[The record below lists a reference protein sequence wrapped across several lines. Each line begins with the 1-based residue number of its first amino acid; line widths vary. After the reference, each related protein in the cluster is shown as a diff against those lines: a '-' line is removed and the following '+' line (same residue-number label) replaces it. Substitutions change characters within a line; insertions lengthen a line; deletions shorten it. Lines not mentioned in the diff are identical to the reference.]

1 MAACSLTPCTL
12 AIVLLI
18 LFTWLNIEAV
28 GYTYPSTAVNHFQVI
43 AALEEYTLGQKAT
56 DEGRIDDAI
65 AHYQQ
70 SIQAYAKFGPSY
82 NNMGILLHK
91 RGNND
96 EAKRSHEIAA
106 EVSLEEGD
114 WETFASAH
122 NNLGYLV
129 RLGHAKSYE
138 KTLLAV
144 HHFDLAL
151 QVTPPNCTVGVYV
164 SALYNKGSA
173 LYGIG
178 QLDQAQQLLRHVLT
192 LDPSHGS
199 AHLDMGNIYFHQGHL
214 DKALYHQHLL
224 VQLGTTIREVV
235 GALNNQGQ
243 FLKEIGYVKDALVSH
258 TQALHLQ
265 PTDGNTLLN
274 VITARRQLCLW
285 DDADDWHGRLLELT
299 SASLHASTLDKRLA
313 NLPALLPYDAT
324 LMAISDEMK
333 RDIAVSNSL
342 QWEQSSPYFPLKA
355 SAASA
360 APLTKL
366 NIGYFGYDFRNHP
379 MGQLTIGA
387 LEHHNHSRIHL
398 HAYAYGPNDLS
409 TWRNRSEAAC
419 DVFRDLFEASDV
431 DIAAQIHADG
441 IHIAVDLM
449 AHTRGARVGISGLK
463 PAPILVNYLGYPGT
477 MGSSFTD
484 YAIVD
489 RFVVPPMVAASTFT
503 EKLVYLP
510 HTYQV
515 NMYEWSVDTVAK
527 HTFGDRWL
535 FVFCN
540 FNTINKMEPVAFG
553 VWMAIL
559 RRVPHGVLWLLEPS
573 RVDAGVVRTFRT
585 EAAARGV
592 NPDRLIFA
600 SRLPHDQHLT
610 RLRNAHLFLDSII
623 YTAHTTAS
631 DMIWAHLPIVTL
643 WGSTFAS
650 RVAGSLMDT
659 ALGSTLWT
667 THSIK
672 EYEDL
677 AVRLATTDRATLNSF
692 RFTLAQRAA
701 VSPLFDSRRTTF
713 HLEHAYACMASLG
726 SGRLHIIVDPRDY
739 NALQRPTLQ
748 DMVQRTLA
756 LHENGDFEAATLGYA
771 RILAVEPSHPDA
783 LHLFGL
789 ARYQQH
795 NYGDALDYML
805 ASLQVAKNVG
815 FFHGNLGQVY
825 HALHDYASAAHEFA
839 TALALD
845 PNQPQVFLNYMT
857 LLQATKQQ
865 NVLVQVFGEFGEKLA
880 GALPAASQWDL
891 QFEVAYALVGQGEL
905 QKAMDCLAAIDAMT
919 PPVDILVRARYNSAA
934 ILSRLGQHD
943 QANYVSMKTV
953 RLEHEAQQVHAN
965 LLKFHGEDGHRPRLV
980 IYCYEYGQGWWG
992 EWGPYSTETGVGGS
1006 EEAVIYMSRELVA
1019 VGYRVE
1025 IFGNPPEAMTDS
1037 YGVHWFPHTWF
1048 DPDEPSDV
1056 FIAWRYH
1063 ISTALASR
1071 ASAVFVWLHDMVNE
1085 ASFTPSYVDTIDGI
1099 FCLSQAHAAGF
1110 APHAMVKII
1119 STGNGLVP
1127 SAFASHGAN
1136 SPTHFVY
1143 GSSPNRGLETVLES
1157 WGDIRRRIP
1166 NATLH
1171 VYYGFTQ
1178 AFVRFAQPSDA
1189 WRQRMDILL
1198 QQDGITYYGLVDH
1211 DTLAKGYA
1219 SAGFYLYPTTYFE
1232 TSCVSIMKAMA
1243 NGAIPITSKR
1253 GALHEV
1259 VASFDLGPQE
1269 ALEGAMST
1277 PLLPTT

>member
-1 MAACSLTPCTL
+1 
-12 AIVLLI
+12 
-18 LFTWLNIEAV
+18 
-28 GYTYPSTAVNHFQVI
+28 QVI

-274 VITARRQLCLW
+274 
-285 DDADDWHGRLLELT
+285 
-299 SASLHASTLDKRLA
+299 
-313 NLPALLPYDAT
+313 
-324 LMAISDEMK
+324 MK

-1048 DPDEPSDV
+1048 DPDEPS
-1056 FIAWRYH
+1056 
-1063 ISTALASR
+1063 
-1071 ASAVFVWLHDMVNE
+1071 
-1085 ASFTPSYVDTIDGI
+1085 
-1099 FCLSQAHAAGF
+1099 
-1110 APHAMVKII
+1110 
-1119 STGNGLVP
+1119 
-1127 SAFASHGAN
+1127 
-1136 SPTHFVY
+1136 
-1143 GSSPNRGLETVLES
+1143 
-1157 WGDIRRRIP
+1157 
-1166 NATLH
+1166 
-1171 VYYGFTQ
+1171 

-1211 DTLAKGYA
+1211 DTLAKGCA
-1219 SAGFYLYPTTYFE
+1219 TQ
-1232 TSCVSIMKAMA
+1232 
-1243 NGAIPITSKR
+1243 
-1253 GALHEV
+1253 
-1259 VASFDLGPQE
+1259 LGQC
-1269 ALEGAMST
+1269 LCLM
-1277 PLLPTT
+1277 